1 MTLDEY
7 DHIHALRAIEFVGH
21 EREDWRAAVL
31 AACVLAASSGE
42 TVDPLKML
50 RLIQNEDED
59 VSQVS
64 PDAAHKVAT
73 GGRGGDVRRPGG
85 QTESR

>member
-21 EREDWRAAVL
+21 EREDWRAAVQ
-31 AACVLAASSGE
+31 AACVIAAASGE

-50 RLIQNEDED
+50 RLIQNDEED
-59 VSQVS
+59 VQAVS
-64 PDAAHKVAT
+64 PDAAHKMAT
-73 GGRGGDVRRPGG
+73 GGRGGNIRRPGRPA
-85 QTESR
+85 ESG